1 VIFTNNTCNIKKG
14 GRKGRKKKVGCGD
27 GDKSVELHD
36 SIIIGSKLTQTPPP
50 PPKLPSSTSWEVHKV
65 WGKPRIRKIDGSNPN
80 LPFYFLFFSKFSNL
94 RRMFNTNPNL
104 PTFIF

>member
-36 SIIIGSKLTQTPPP
+36 TIIIGSKLTQTPPP
-50 PPKLPSSTSWEVHKV
+50 HPPNSQVQQVGRFTRF
-65 WGKPRIRKIDGSNPN
+65 GGN
-80 LPFYFLFFSKFSNL
+80 LG
-94 RRMFNTNPNL
+94 
-104 PTFIF
+104 